1 MKLAEALSIRSQL
14 TNKVTQLRSRLND
27 CVKIQEGDEIAE
39 TPHQV
44 VEELDSTLAE
54 LRRIIYAIN
63 MTNTL
68 TMDENGRNITYLI
81 AERDTLKQRVS
92 ILSSAVETLTQKESR
107 YNRAKSDTSA
117 LLKRLS
123 PARYTTKVRPI
134 TVNSIATFKDWDS
147 QPTLLRNYI
156 LLFLPEQK

>member
-39 TPHQV
+39 TSQQV

-54 LRRIIYAIN
+54 LRRIIYSIN

-68 TMDENGRNITYLI
+68 TMDEEGRNLTSLI

-92 ILSSAVETLTQKESR
+92 ILSSAVDTLTQKESR
-107 YNRAKSDTSA
+107 YNRSEIRYVRTVDVTEFRKIYNESAAKLRKLD
-117 LLKRLS
+117 LHIQGLGF
-123 PARYTTKVRPI
+123 TTDLI
-134 TVNSIATFKDWDS
+134 
-147 QPTLLRNYI
+147 
-156 LLFLPEQK
+156 EE

>member
-27 CVKIQEGDEIAE
+27 CVKIQEGDEISE
-39 TPHQV
+39 TPQQV
-44 VEELDSTLAE
+44 VDELDSTLTE

-68 TMDENGRNITYLI
+68 TVDEDGRNITSLI

-92 ILSSAVETLTQKESR
+92 ILSSAVDTLTQKESR
-107 YNRAKSDTSA
+107 YNRSEIRYIRTVDVTEFRKIYNESA
-117 LLKRLS
+117 ANLRKLDLHIQGLGF
-123 PARYTTKVRPI
+123 TTDLI
-134 TVNSIATFKDWDS
+134 
-147 QPTLLRNYI
+147 
-156 LLFLPEQK
+156 EE

>member
-39 TPHQV
+39 TPQQV

-54 LRRIIYAIN
+54 LSRIIYAIN

-68 TMDENGRNITYLI
+68 AVDEDGRNITSLI

-92 ILSSAVETLTQKESR
+92 ILSSAIDTLTQKESR
-107 YNRAKSDTSA
+107 YNRSEIRYIRTVDVTEFRKIYNESA
-117 LLKRLS
+117 
-123 PARYTTKVRPI
+123 
-134 TVNSIATFKDWDS
+134 AT
-147 QPTLLRNYI
+147 LRKLDLHIQGLGFSTYLI
-156 LLFLPEQK
+156 EV

>member
-39 TPHQV
+39 TPQQV

-54 LRRIIYAIN
+54 LSRIIYAIN

-68 TMDENGRNITYLI
+68 AVDEDGRNITSLI

-92 ILSSAVETLTQKESR
+92 ILSSAIDTLSQKESR
-107 YNRAKSDTSA
+107 YNRSEIRYIRTVDVTEFRKIYNESA
-117 LLKRLS
+117 
-123 PARYTTKVRPI
+123 
-134 TVNSIATFKDWDS
+134 AT
-147 QPTLLRNYI
+147 LRKLDLHIQGLGFSTYLI
-156 LLFLPEQK
+156 EV